1 MRTTGSHT
9 SATAADVNLLS
20 VMHTII
26 DDFNLAQ
33 RVPSQAAL
41 QKIMYAFS
49 LLRFDKL

>member
-1 MRTTGSHT
+1 MRSTGSHAS
-9 SATAADVNLLS
+9 SAAADVNLLS

-41 QKIMYAFS
+41 QKIMYAYS
-49 LLRFDKL
+49 SLRFDKF